1 MAELCA
7 RRQAGKDF
15 GSDEAIDPEGAQD
28 AAPLYSTELAKK
40 KHSDEIL
47 KRGLEELAKAGV
59 IPDGDASAQ
68 VQSLKS
74 QFGIGRERDLA
85 VIYSLGKTVDRA
97 ALDALDEID
106 RNTSDK
112 EYKKEIKR
120 ALFKLSQRGLDVAR
134 ERVGHQ
140 AAPAPLFTHE
150 PDTEAYM
157 SAVDGGGGRLIWLAK
172 VQPGH
177 GVQVIQTMLHDRD
190 GLLRIVGAHL
200 RRKEM
205 RKTFQEL
212 QRQHSLSMIPIPW
225 EFADWAI
232 YEGYEKAKARGQSGL
247 ERFYELRSIIGTE
260 KPKEQTHP
268 IYRKIDAAEVRQ
280 GPWREQSR
288 RILDEPELRYWVL
301 TDDWIQQ
308 FLTQIQEAQTSRLVL
323 NPLQKEERMS
333 AIVREAVK
341 TLCSGE
347 DGRAFT
353 RRMEDM
359 ALFFAE
365 TRRAE
370 VAKLSLAVALQ
381 VGEGDPGPLD
391 VSFLTGLVQ
400 KSFAVLLSQEKAKQ
414 EEDPSS
420 LIVKP

>member
-1 MAELCA
+1 M
-7 RRQAGKDF
+7 
-15 GSDEAIDPEGAQD
+15 
-28 AAPLYSTELAKK
+28 AKK
-40 KHSDEIL
+40 KDLDETL
-47 KRGLEELAKAGV
+47 KRGLDELAKAGV
-59 IPDGDASAQ
+59 TSDGDASAQ
-68 VQSLKS
+68 ARALKS

-85 VIYSLGKTVDRA
+85 AIYSLGKIVDRA

-106 RNTSDK
+106 RKTTDK
-112 EYKKEIKR
+112 DYKKEIKR
-120 ALFKLSQRGLDVAR
+120 ALFKLAQRGLKLAR
-134 ERVGHQ
+134 ESAGHQ
-140 AAPAPLFTHE
+140 AAPAPLFSHE

-172 VQPGH
+172 AQPGH
-177 GVQVIQTMLHDRD
+177 GLQVIQAMLHDRD
-190 GLLRIVGAHL
+190 GLLRIGGAHL

-205 RKTFQEL
+205 RNMFHQL
-212 QRQHSLSMIPIPW
+212 QQQHSISMVAIPW

-232 YEGYEKAKARGQSGL
+232 YEAYEKAKARGQDGL
-247 ERFYELRSIIGTE
+247 EKFHELRSIIGAE
-260 KPKEQTHP
+260 KPKEQIHP
-268 IYRKIDAAEVRQ
+268 IYQKIDAAEARE
-280 GPWREQSR
+280 GSWREQSR
-288 RILDEPELRYWVL
+288 RLLDEPEVRYWVV

-323 NPLQKEERMS
+323 NPLQKEERMN

-341 TLCSGE
+341 MLCSGE
-347 DGRAFT
+347 NGRAFK

-359 ALFFAE
+359 ALYFAE

-414 EEDPSS
+414 EEEPSS

>member
-15 GSDEAIDPEGAQD
+15 GSDKAINPKGAPH
-28 AAPLYSTELAKK
+28 AAPLYITELAKK

-59 IPDGDASAQ
+59 TLDGDASAQ

-85 VIYSLGKTVDRA
+85 VIYSLGKTVDPA

-106 RNTSDK
+106 RKTTDK

-190 GLLRIVGAHL
+190 GLLRIGGAHL

-205 RKTFQEL
+205 RNTFQEL
-212 QRQHSLSMIPIPW
+212 QRQHSISMIPIPW

-232 YEGYEKAKARGQSGL
+232 YEGYEKAKTRGQSGL
-247 ERFYELRSIIGTE
+247 ERFHELRSIIGTE

-359 ALFFAE
+359 ALYFAE
-365 TRRAE
+365 TRRPE

-414 EEDPSS
+414 EEEPSS
-420 LIVKP
+420 LIIKP

>member
-1 MAELCA
+1 M
-7 RRQAGKDF
+7 RRHSIG
-15 GSDEAIDPEGAQD
+15 I
-28 AAPLYSTELAKK
+28 ELAKK
-40 KHSDEIL
+40 KHFDEIL

-59 IPDGDASAQ
+59 APDGDTSVQ

-85 VIYSLGKTVDRA
+85 VIYSLGKTVDPA
-97 ALDALDEID
+97 ALDALDEIE

-112 EYKKEIKR
+112 EYRKEIKR

-190 GLLRIVGAHL
+190 GLLRVGGAHL

-205 RKTFQEL
+205 RNTFQKL
-212 QRQHSLSMIPIPW
+212 QRQHNISMIPIPW
-225 EFADWAI
+225 EFADWVI

-247 ERFYELRSIIGTE
+247 ERFHELRSIIGTE
-260 KPKEQTHP
+260 KPKEQSHP
-268 IYRKIDAAEVRQ
+268 IYLKIDAAEVRQ

-308 FLTQIQEAQTSRLVL
+308 YLTQIQEAQTSRLVL

-341 TLCSGE
+341 TLCSGA
-347 DGRAFT
+347 DGRAFK

-359 ALFFAE
+359 ALYFAE
-365 TRRAE
+365 TGRPE
-370 VAKLSLAVALQ
+370 VGKLSLAVALQ

-414 EEDPSS
+414 EEEPSS
-420 LIVKP
+420 LIIKP